1 MAAMSLSGIVS
12 YTLAAKPPPQP
23 LNLEPIN
30 LHPKSFDTRAVFAVQ
45 WTYYKGGIACLL
57 SAVGCFF

>member
-1 MAAMSLSGIVS
+1 MVAMSLSGIAS
-12 YTLAAKPPPQP
+12 YILAAKPPPQP

-45 WTYYKGGIACLL
+45 
-57 SAVGCFF
+57 